1 MKSLIRG
8 ISVLF
13 AFVLIGAGAPPEEK
27 AEVKPE
33 HAYVGA
39 KKCKTCHKAQ
49 FTSWLETK
57 HAKAFETLSA
67 EEQEKPECVKCHIT
81 GTTKKGVL
89 LKGIQCEVCH
99 GPGKDYKSLKIMSKK
114 KWKKDPETY
123 KAKAIAAGLIYPT
136 EETCLR
142 CHNDESPNFK
152 DFDFAERKLLVHP
165 ELKKKTAK

>member
-13 AFVLIGAGAPPEEK
+13 VFVLIGAGAPPEEK
-27 AEVKPE
+27 TDVKPE

-49 FTSWLETK
+49 FTSWSETK

-89 LKGIQCEVCH
+89 LKGIQCEACH

-114 KWKKDPETY
+114 KWKKDPEAY
-123 KAKAIAAGLIYPT
+123 KAKAITAGLIYPT

-152 DFDFAERKLLVHP
+152 EFEFAKRKLLVHP